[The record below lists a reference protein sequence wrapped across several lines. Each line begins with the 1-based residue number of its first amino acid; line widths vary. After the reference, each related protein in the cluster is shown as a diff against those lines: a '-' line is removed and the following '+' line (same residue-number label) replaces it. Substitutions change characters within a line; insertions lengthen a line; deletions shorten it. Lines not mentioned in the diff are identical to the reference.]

1 MTNSLTIL
9 GCAANR
15 QISGLDNN
23 VTSGYLL
30 KVGERLVLFDC
41 GGGVTGAFLRY
52 GFDFTKVSEIF
63 ISHTHPDHV
72 TDLPLFV
79 QSIYL
84 TKRANPLRLYLPED
98 FTEPFDK
105 YMRALYMFPE
115 TFPFEFTV
123 EGYNGAITHEGE
135 SYTIRTIPNSHL
147 SRYVERVD
155 QFGSDNKLLCHSF
168 LIEVA
173 AGQGLTGPTKAF
185 YSADLASFDE
195 ITPYLDGCA
204 YVLVDSTHVDADRI
218 LDYMKDADIGTMIFT
233 HLGDENEIAR
243 LREKIARS
251 GLDRVLLAEPGMT
264 LEF

>member
-1 MTNSLTIL
+1 MTAAISNSLTIL

-84 TKRANPLRLYLPED
+84 TKRANPLRLFLPED
-98 FTEPFDK
+98 FTEPFDR

-115 TFPFEFTV
+115 TFPFEFAV
-123 EGYNGAITHEGE
+123 EGYNGAITHEGDG
-135 SYTIRTIPNSHL
+135 YTIRTIPNSHL
-147 SRYVERVD
+147 SRFADRVNN
-155 QFGSDNKLLCHSF
+155 FGGSNKLLCHSF
-168 LIEVA
+168 LIEVGA
-173 AGQGLTGPTKAF
+173 TKAF
-185 YSADLASFDE
+185 YSADLASFEE
-195 ITPYLDGCA
+195 IAPYLDGCA
-204 YVLVDSTHVDADRI
+204 YVLIDSTHVDADQI

-243 LREKIARS
+243 LREKIACS
-251 GLDRVLLAEPGMT
+251 GVDRVLLAEPGLT
-264 LEF
+264 LEL